1 MTTEAKLLAADND
14 RDMLEYLHDAFSSQ
28 VNVCDNCGHE
38 TATSECDSASDLR
51 DYLSNFSTPPQPI
64 YDESKERELFERSV
78 HDKAERFQPDFKR
91 HGLHSDAEY
100 RDANMQWAWE
110 LWSIRAKAGE
120 VGHE

>member
-51 DYLSNFSTPPQPI
+51 DYLSNFPTLPQPI
-64 YDESKERELFERSV
+64 YNEAKERELFEAS
-78 HDKAERFQPDFKR
+78 ATGAF
-91 HGLHSDAEY
+91 G
-100 RDANMQWAWE
+100 RDSEGDYLATDTYLRWQGWKDCAQ
-110 LWSIRAKAGE
+110 SRAKAGE